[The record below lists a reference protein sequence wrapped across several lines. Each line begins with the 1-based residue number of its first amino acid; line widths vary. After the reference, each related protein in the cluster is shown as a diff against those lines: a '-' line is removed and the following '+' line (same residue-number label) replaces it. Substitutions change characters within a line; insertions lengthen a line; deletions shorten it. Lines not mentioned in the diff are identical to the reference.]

1 MALEDDE
8 EYQNLKPVHQAFVHG
23 ILTGKNATD
32 AYSLAFP
39 KANRKTAGVKGSVLK
54 AKFAD
59 LIERNAPINLD
70 KIDKVANATLNN
82 LTLMA
87 FADLKDMVDESGI
100 PKKLHKMPKSLRMA
114 ITEVEVEGEKIKY
127 KIGGKTKAMELLAKI
142 AKLHVEQPQIDI
154 SIITEE
160 ERDSKIK
167 EIVVNAMSRKGDG
180 NSEGED

>member
-8 EYQNLKPVHQAFVHG
+8 EYQNLKPNHQAFVYN

-32 AYSLAFP
+32 SYALAFP

-54 AKFAD
+54 EKFSD
-59 LIERNAPINLD
+59 MLHRHAPINLD
-70 KIDKVANATLNN
+70 KIDKVANQTLHN

-87 FADLKDMVDESGI
+87 FADIGDIVDSDGR
-100 PKKLHKMPKSLRMA
+100 PKALHKMPKPLRMA

-127 KIGGKTKAMELLAKI
+127 KIGGKTKAMEILAKI
-142 AKLHVEQPQIDI
+142 AKLHNDVPEINV

-160 ERDSKIK
+160 ERESRLK
-167 EIVVNAMSRKGDG
+167 EIVVKAMSRKDG
-180 NSEGED
+180 GEE